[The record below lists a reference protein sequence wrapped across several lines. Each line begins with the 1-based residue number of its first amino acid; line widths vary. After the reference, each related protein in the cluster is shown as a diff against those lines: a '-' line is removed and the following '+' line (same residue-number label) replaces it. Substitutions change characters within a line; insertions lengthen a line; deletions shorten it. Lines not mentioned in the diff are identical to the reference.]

1 MNRSGWECP
10 TTCAVIAAT
19 VLTVVI
25 TPSGVW
31 ADPVLVQSETKI
43 TPALT
48 VTERYDSNVFFVQ
61 GGNLEDYVTAVAPQ
75 LRVDHSDRL
84 VTGSL
89 TGTVT
94 GEAYVKNPG
103 LNYIAPSGALTMN
116 LDGLMGQ
123 LDKRARLTVSDSF
136 AFTPKPLA
144 FIGPSTGSEVPD
156 TFVRGIQTQRANSRT
171 NVANVTAGYQFTP
184 VVSLQGMYTNSMFR
198 YGTVF
203 VPPPNTSTSQPAG
216 SAFFSTHF
224 QSYSVGPHFTLT
236 PLDVVSVNYQGS
248 RANYDLPSGA
258 TSSFQTQG
266 GTLTWIHTFTP
277 TFTANGT
284 GGFSVIGGPNS
295 TLTYVGD
302 ASLQWKHQHGG
313 ATLRY
318 SRSIFPSFFIV
329 AVPLLSQVI
338 TISGSYGLTGNLSAT
353 GSASYAKNES
363 TSGQVPLSFESYSVS
378 FLLTY
383 TITRSVSAI
392 ASVTHYEFNQ
402 TFTGIE
408 TTFNRNVVSLSL
420 RGEWN

>member
-1 MNRSGWECP
+1 VGV
-10 TTCAVIAAT
+10 AI
-19 VLTVVI
+19 LI
-25 TPSGVW
+25 PSGVQ
-31 ADPVLVQSETKI
+31 ADPVLVQSETKV

-48 VTERYDSNVFFVQ
+48 IAERYDSNVFFVQ
-61 GGNLEDYVTAVAPQ
+61 GRNLEDYITSVIPQ
-75 LRVDHSDRL
+75 LRIDHSDHL
-84 VTGSL
+84 VSGSL
-89 TGTVT
+89 IGTLT
-94 GEAYVKNPG
+94 GEAYAKNPG
-103 LNYIAPSGALTMN
+103 LNYIAPSGALNMN
-116 LDGLMGQ
+116 LDGLIHQ
-123 LDKRARLTVSDSF
+123 LDRRARLTVSDSF
-136 AFTPKPLA
+136 SFTPKPLA
-144 FIGPSTGSEVPD
+144 FIGPGTGSEVPD
-156 TFVRGIQTQRANSRT
+156 TFVRGIQTARANSLT
-171 NVANVTAGYQFTP
+171 NVATVMGGYQFTP
-184 VVSLQGMYTNSMFR
+184 VVALQGTYTNSIFR

-203 VPPPNTSTSQPAG
+203 AAPPNTTTTQPGG
-216 SAFFSTHF
+216 SAFFSTNY
-224 QSYSVGPHFTLT
+224 QSYSIGPQFTVT
-236 PLDVVSVNYQGS
+236 PLDVVTLNYQGS
-248 RANYDLPSGA
+248 RADYSLPNGSS
-258 TSSFQTQG
+258 SSFQTQG
-266 GTLTWIHTFTP
+266 ANLMWSHTFSP
-277 TFTANGT
+277 TLTANGT

-318 SRSIFPSFFIV
+318 SRSIFPSFFLV

-378 FLLTY
+378 FLLNY